1 MEPTTS
7 SVLDA
12 MSIAYPLALVAL
24 FTVVPFTRTLLLRES
39 RLPTH
44 AVTQAQQRRL
54 RSSPPLIALTFMVE
68 ATLYHVQSRLQKNDL
83 PSPSAIR
90 YVLGSSL
97 SWSLVSIL
105 LLESKKPA
113 WSSYI
118 AAWILAAGCDV
129 AQLVAG
135 SPLRNAV
142 DGWNTTHLVIQL
154 LRILVAVTAAMYAA
168 AALKRISTHNSPVD
182 EETQSLLNASAASL
196 PGQTSASYGGVS
208 PYRDNDSNNG
218 KDDNDGQ
225 DSDDEEMNDDDKEEE
240 RMKRLSQQRLA
251 ESGWFGYLRGF
262 IIFLPHLIPY
272 KDRFTQLWLLVLIG
286 CTCVDRVT
294 TLLIPLQLA
303 NIIDALTAYQGTG
316 HVPLRELAFYFI
328 LNLPV
333 RLTIQILDSW
343 ARTRISQF
351 SKYQLNSLA
360 FSHVMSL
367 SMDYHTSRST
377 GKVIT
382 AIEQG
387 TDLSFILDIVLGL
400 GPRMVDLLIAAV
412 YLTKRFDASTGVVML
427 MATVINA
434 YVTAK
439 GNKFTSA
446 MKRKYVNNDQE
457 ENKVLYDAISNWYT
471 VEIHNQ
477 AKREHERYNS
487 AVIKSLL
494 SMRRWLDIS
503 EIVFSTQEVVL
514 EIGYIIVC
522 YMIATRVADGHSTVS
537 SFVFI
542 TSYWSVISWPMI
554 SLAHQLHNTSSQLVK
569 AEWLYQLLL
578 TKPSIQDKP
587 GARPLQITRCEIE
600 FNNVGFAYGPERQI
614 LHSISFKAAPGQ
626 SIALVGETGSGKST
640 ILKLLYRFYDV
651 TEGSITI
658 DGQDLRDVTLGSLRD
673 SLGAVPQDPCVFDQT
688 IMENL
693 LHARPGATEADVV
706 DACRRA
712 RIHDHIMAASPEG
725 YRARIGERG
734 VRLSGG
740 ELQRLAIARVLVR
753 RPRIVV
759 LDEATSAV
767 DSATEASVQQ
777 AVQAL
782 GEGRTVFTVAHRLST
797 VVAAH
802 RILVL
807 HKGEVVESG
816 THRELLERDG
826 RYANLW
832 RIQTAA
838 NNEVSL

>member
-1 MEPTTS
+1 MEPTTN

-12 MSIAYPLALVAL
+12 ISIAYPLALIAL
-24 FTVVPFTRTLLLRES
+24 FTAIPFTRALFSRKS

-44 AVTQAQQRRL
+44 AVTEAQQRRL
-54 RSSPPLIALTFMVE
+54 RWSPPLIALTF
-68 ATLYHVQSRLQKNDL
+68 RF
-83 PSPSAIR
+83 
-90 YVLGSSL
+90 VLGSSL
-97 SWSLVSIL
+97 GWSLISIL

-113 WSSYI
+113 WPSYI
-118 AAWILAAGCDV
+118 IAWILTASCNV

-135 SPLRNAV
+135 SPLKSAMNRW
-142 DGWNTTHLVIQL
+142 DTTHLVIQL
-154 LRILVAVTAAMYAA
+154 LRILIAAVAAMYATA
-168 AALKRISTHNSPVD
+168 AVKRTSTHNNSPGD
-182 EETQSLLNASAASL
+182 EETQSLLNASPASL
-196 PGQTSASYGGVS
+196 PGQTSASYGVA

-251 ESGWFGYLRGF
+251 ESGWFGYLGGF

-272 KDRFTQLWLLVLIG
+272 KDRFTQLWLLVLIV

-316 HVPLRELAFYFI
+316 HVPLKELALYFI

-333 RLTIQILDSW
+333 RLAVQILDSC

-387 TDLSFILDIVLGL
+387 TDLTFILDIVLGL

-434 YVTAK
+434 YVTTK

-446 MKRKYVNNDQE
+446 VQRKYVNNDQE

-487 AVIKSLL
+487 AVMKALL
-494 SMRRWLDIS
+494 SMRRWSDLS

-522 YMIATRVADGHSTVS
+522 FMIATRVADGHSTVS

-542 TSYWSVISWPMI
+542 TSYWSVISWPIM
-554 SLAHQLHNTSSQLVK
+554 SLAHQLHSTASQLVK

-587 GARPLQITRCEIE
+587 GARPLQISNCEIE
-600 FNNVGFAYGPERQI
+600 FKNVGFAYGPEQQKQRRRQI
-614 LHSISFKAAPGQ
+614 LHNISFTAAPGQ
-626 SIALVGETGSGKST
+626 TIALVGETGSGKST

-651 TEGSITI
+651 TKGSITI
-658 DGQDLRDVTLGSLRD
+658 DGQDLRDVTLSSLRD

-693 LHARPGATEADVV
+693 LYARPGATEADVV

-712 RIHDHIMAASPEG
+712 CIHEHIMTASPEG

-767 DSATEASVQQ
+767 DSATEASVQR

-797 VVAAH
+797 VVGAH
-802 RILVL
+802 RILLL
-807 HKGEVVESG
+807 HRGEVVESG
-816 THRELLERDG
+816 THRELLEKGG

-838 NNEVSL
+838 NNDGLL